1 MAEGVRT
8 RRREPPEV
16 RREQLLD
23 AAAQVFLDRGLAQA
37 TIADVAEA
45 AGLAKGTVYLYFDSK
60 SVLLTA
66 LRARYT
72 SQWLAQSG
80 RLDAPPGRGGYRQ
93 QLRSFLGEMY
103 DFCAGNQRL
112 HHLLFHA
119 AEVSEDEPLERARAD
134 LLRFVTRGAEAGEF
148 TVDDPETTRVVPARR
163 PPRAPAALPARQPQ
177 PPRLPRRRLAALR
190 PPARHHA
197 LAGPPARKRSM
208 ARRWSPQDR
217 PTARWKTPSS
227 MVQAW
232 DRMSQ

>member
-1 MAEGVRT
+1 MAEGGRT

-23 AAAQVFLDRGLAQA
+23 AAAQVFLARGLAQA

-60 SVLLTA
+60 SALLTA

-72 SQWLAQSG
+72 SQLLARSG
-80 RLDAPPGRGGYRQ
+80 RLDASPGRDGYRQ
-93 QLRSFLGEMY
+93 QLRAFLGEMY

-134 LLRFVTRGAEAGEF
+134 LVQFVTGGAEAGEF
-148 TVDDPETTRVVPARR
+148 AVDDPEATASFLLDGLHGLLLRSLHANRTRRAFVAAAWSLCARLLGV
-163 PPRAPAALPARQPQ
+163 A
-177 PPRLPRRRLAALR
+177 
-190 PPARHHA
+190 
-197 LAGPPARKRSM
+197 S
-208 ARRWSPQDR
+208 
-217 PTARWKTPSS
+217 
-227 MVQAW
+227 
-232 DRMSQ
+232 